1 MDWIR
6 NFQRSVDFIEDR
18 LDGCLNVEDI
28 ARVMNVSA
36 FYYQKLFSIICG
48 MPVGEY
54 IRNRRLSLA
63 GSELM
68 TSDAKVVDIA
78 MKYGYDTP
86 EGFLR
91 AFAKFHGVTPSQVRK
106 GAPIRS
112 FERLSVSITMKGGNF
127 MDCKIIKKP
136 AFKVAEKR
144 TVQTVTND
152 ANLQTIPK
160 FWEQSHKDGTVKKLL
175 ELTPDKEFIF
185 GICYNKPHAEEST
198 FDYSIAAAVGD
209 NAEIP
214 DGFTATEIPART
226 WAVFE
231 CKGAMPDAIQQLW
244 HRICTEFFPSSEYE
258 PTYEMDI
265 EAYTDGDMSSPEYRC
280 EIWVPVKTVDS
291 VQ

>member
-1 MDWIR
+1 MDWIKS
-6 NFQRSVDFIEDR
+6 FQRSVDFIEDN
-18 LDGCLNVEDI
+18 LGGDLEIEQI

-36 FYYQKLFSIICG
+36 FYYQKIFTIICG
-48 MPVGEY
+48 VSVGEY

-68 TSDAKVVDIA
+68 NADAKVIDIA
-78 MKYGYDTP
+78 LKYGYDSP
-86 EGFLR
+86 EGFSR
-91 AFAKFHGVTPSQVRK
+91 AFARFHGVSPSEVRK
-106 GAPIRS
+106 GAPIRP
-112 FERLSVSITMKGGNF
+112 FERLSVTITMKGGNI

-136 AFKVAEKR
+136 AFKVIEKR
-144 TVQTVTND
+144 TVQTVAND

-175 ELTPDKEFIF
+175 ELTLDKEFIF
-185 GICYNKPHAEEST
+185 GICYNKPHSEEAD

-209 NAEIP
+209 NTEP
-214 DGFTATEIPART
+214 LEGFTVSEIPART

-231 CKGAMPDAIQQLW
+231 CRGAMPEAIQQLW

-265 EAYTDGDMSSPEYRC
+265 EAYTDGDMSSPDYRC
-280 EIWVPVKTVDS
+280 EIWIPVTVS
-291 VQ
+291 SKQ